1 MQGLFTSKRVSKAG
15 NGQEISPQSDAD
27 QKNLPNHIS
36 YVSKLDLAGR
46 YRPPTHGAGLVE
58 NFKENIGKQNRGNIY
73 KMFGV
78 SNMLSAIDT
87 KFTVQAK
94 NEMYHGPCGASGKD
108 GDW

>member
-1 MQGLFTSKRVSKAG
+1 MA
-15 NGQEISPQSDAD
+15 A
-27 QKNLPNHIS
+27 
-36 YVSKLDLAGR
+36 R
-46 YRPPTHGAGLVE
+46 YRPPAHGAGLVD
-58 NFKENIGKQNRGNIY
+58 NFKENIGKPNRGNIY

-94 NEMYHGPCGASGKD
+94 NENNHGQERANGKE